1 MLFCFSKGR
10 VFCQTF
16 SPFLLPCFLLCLS
29 VCQSVRL
36 SVCPVCLPDCL
47 CVGLCLSLLSLVS
60 FPSLLPSAP
69 LFSALSLSLLIFSR
83 FSLCLSV
90 SGFSTL
96 SPPASALSMSCS
108 NKQNSCLALVESAR
122 LMPALGSTRSKIHG
136 FYPAALSRSDLWFEP
151 QASTESVGL
160 VARCLLFVGTVQG
173 FTGGCSAQQFGAI
186 ACASNSGKRFGFGA
200 ASTGKHSIQAWA
212 PSV

>member
-1 MLFCFSKGR
+1 MFFASVKAVCFARHFHPSSFL
-10 VFCQTF
+10 VF
-16 SPFLLPCFLLCLS
+16 SSVCLS

-160 VARCLLFVGTVQG
+160 VARCLLFLVNGTG
-173 FTGGCSAQQFGAI
+173 FHRRLFGTTI
-186 ACASNSGKRFGFGA
+186 WRDCLCF
-200 ASTGKHSIQAWA
+200 
-212 PSV
+212 